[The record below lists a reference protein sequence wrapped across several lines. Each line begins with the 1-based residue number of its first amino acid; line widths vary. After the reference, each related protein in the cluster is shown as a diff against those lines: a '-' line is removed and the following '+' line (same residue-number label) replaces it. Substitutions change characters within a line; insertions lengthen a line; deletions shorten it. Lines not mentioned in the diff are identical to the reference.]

1 MAIPA
6 LWKVNVDPLHPFV
19 TCYEID
25 VTPVQSVP
33 DMKITA
39 RIWRRCVYTER
50 STRLVMRIEPVNVV
64 LSPILPPLESSG
76 TRTKVFPYGEV
87 RPEARASLE
96 RIPCCRG
103 KEARPIRALRP

>member
-6 LWKVNVDPLHPFV
+6 LWKVNVEPLHPFV

-39 RIWRRCVYTER
+39 RIRRRCVYTER
-50 STRLVMRIEPVNVV
+50 STRLVMKGEPVNVV
-64 LSPILPPLESSG
+64 LSPILAPFGFFAHRIKGLAYD
-76 TRTKVFPYGEV
+76 VIV
-87 RPEARASLE
+87 ARRRYRMR
-96 RIPCCRG
+96 RILLVP
-103 KEARPIRALRP
+103 

>member
-1 MAIPA
+1 VAIPA
-6 LWKVNVDPLHPFV
+6 LWKVNVEPFHPFV

-39 RIWRRCVYTER
+39 RIRRRCVYTER

-64 LSPILPPLESSG
+64 LSPILAPFG
-76 TRTKVFPYGEV
+76 FFAHRIKVL
-87 RPEARASLE
+87 A
-96 RIPCCRG
+96 
-103 KEARPIRALRP
+103 